1 MNMEPV
7 KKTVILLPPAGRV
20 SATRSTSE
28 VSSGGRDDEKE
39 AARASVCTSKSL
51 NELDAGRFVVETVDI
66 IMWLLL
72 LVPRGTTSTSASPA
86 QGELTTAPPF
96 P

>member
-1 MNMEPV
+1 MEDAVNMEPV

-20 SATRSTSE
+20 SATGSTSE
-28 VSSGGRDDEKE
+28 ISSGGRDDEKE
-39 AARASVCTSKSL
+39 AARTSVRTSLSL

-72 LVPRGTTSTSASPA
+72 LVLRGTTTTSASPA
-86 QGELTTAPPF
+86 
-96 P
+96 